1 MVEVIKKSDFES
13 KVEQSEGLVLVD
25 FYADWCNP
33 CKMLGPVVADVAK
46 VYEGKVK
53 FYKLNVD
60 NAQDIA
66 IKYRVVSIPMLILF
80 KDGKQ
85 INSSIGFVD
94 ADTIKAMF

>member
-46 VYEGKVK
+46 EYEGKVK

-80 KDGKQ
+80 KDG
-85 INSSIGFVD
+85 NSSIGFVD